1 MDPMLAT
8 GGSAADAISMIKK
21 HGVKKIMFMSM
32 FLRIFALLIIML
44 LTPVYS
50 IGEEVSALGFV
61 EIDPRSQTVITDK
74 VRLTFVRTDSGWT
87 SSCFFEKFHS
97 LIEDHSANEV
107 LSASSACT
115 HQIMKS
121 SWQIID
127 ADGNYINAGTL
138 KPSKAAY
145 CGEVGFV
152 SIAKPLKYKLKFDST
167 RQSRY
172 TWDGTTYPPLLA
184 VPKGT
189 RVDKIQPVAMN
200 GSVEQKIKD
209 KLVKQYFRKGRT
221 VRKCDSNEN
230 LVSER
235 AAKSS
240 DVVIKPLAGFKDN
253 VSFYEVLVPDTSG
266 CGIMDDEMELMA
278 VKGSEVVN
286 LSGTSELAD
295 DDRPMTTSLSL
306 FNRYV
311 ISTKKL
317 QDTVY
322 VFFAGG
328 YNLDGYVLLD
338 SELNVRG
345 ISTWN
350 YH

>member
-1 MDPMLAT
+1 MLCNMKFMFFICLFVLLLPFY
-8 GGSAADAISMIKK
+8 AAAKELTAI
-21 HGVKKIMFMSM
+21 
-32 FLRIFALLIIML
+32 
-44 LTPVYS
+44 
-50 IGEEVSALGFV
+50 GFV
-61 EIDPRSQTVITDK
+61 EVDSYQKLIKDEI
-74 VRLTFVRTDSGWT
+74 RLAFVRTDSGWT
-87 SSCFFEKFHS
+87 RSCLFEKFHS
-97 LIEDHSANEV
+97 LVEGHRTSEV

-145 CGEVGFV
+145 GGEVGFV

-189 RVDKIQPVAMN
+189 HVEKIQPVAMN

-240 DVVIKPLAGFKDN
+240 DVVIKPLAGYKDN

-286 LSGTSELAD
+286 LSGTTELAD

-311 ISTKKL
+311 ISTKKM
-317 QDTVY
+317 QDTIY

-338 SELNVRG
+338 SELNVHG

>member
-1 MDPMLAT
+1 MKQFVFIWLFVLLLPFYV
-8 GGSAADAISMIKK
+8 AAKE
-21 HGVKKIMFMSM
+21 
-32 FLRIFALLIIML
+32 
-44 LTPVYS
+44 LT
-50 IGEEVSALGFV
+50 ALGFV
-61 EIDPRSQTVITDK
+61 EDPKAYEHDGYYIRLAFIRTDK
-74 VRLTFVRTDSGWT
+74 GW
-87 SSCFFEKFHS
+87 SPSCEFLEG
-97 LIEDHSANEV
+97 EDAGGIFKNVKS
-107 LSASSACT
+107 CT
-115 HQIMKS
+115 HKIMKQ
-121 SWQIID
+121 SWQVIN
-127 ADGNYINAGTL
+127 ADGKRLDAGTL
-138 KPSKAAY
+138 KFMHRTWREIGLAKSPR
-145 CGEVGFV
+145 
-152 SIAKPLKYKLKFDST
+152 SIENEIQFDSLNL
-167 RQSRY
+167 SLE
-172 TWDGTTYPPLLA
+172 TWKENGKRMLPLLA
-184 VPKGT
+184 IPLGT
-189 RVDKIQPVAMN
+189 NVEKIEPVAKN

-286 LSGTSELAD
+286 LSGKSELAD

-311 ISTKKL
+311 ISTKKM
-317 QDTVY
+317 QDTIY